1 MNDDGMTLIELLVAT
16 TIAGI
21 VLAAG
26 YGMLTT
32 LLDNRERLEEAS
44 ERAARASALRHSLIS
59 WLEGAQV
66 ARGANG
72 PRYRGIDGV
81 LDDHPDDELTFL
93 TSAPTPLG
101 SPETIVRLFIDRD
114 EETPEEGLTAQLT
127 EYLGNRSVTLE
138 LAPEAQGLD
147 AEYFSRVLGADRW
160 MPSWISSTVLPVGV
174 RVTLNA
180 APAADLPP
188 LLALPIVVPTVV
200 VL

>member
-1 MNDDGMTLIELLVAT
+1 MNDDGMTLIELLVAM

-21 VLAAG
+21 ALAAG

-32 LLDNRERLEEAS
+32 LLDNRERLEETS
-44 ERAARASALRHSLIS
+44 KRAARSSALRHSLIS
-59 WLEGAQV
+59 WLEGALV

-81 LDDHPDDELTFL
+81 RDDHPDDELTFL

-114 EETPEEGLTAQLT
+114 EETPEEGLTAQFT
-127 EYLGNRSVTLE
+127 EYLGNRSVTVE
-138 LAPEAQGLD
+138 LTPDVEGLD

-160 MPSWISSTVLPVGV
+160 MPSWISSSVLPVGV
-174 RVTLNA
+174 RLTLNA

-188 LLALPIVVPTVV
+188 LLALPIVAPTVV